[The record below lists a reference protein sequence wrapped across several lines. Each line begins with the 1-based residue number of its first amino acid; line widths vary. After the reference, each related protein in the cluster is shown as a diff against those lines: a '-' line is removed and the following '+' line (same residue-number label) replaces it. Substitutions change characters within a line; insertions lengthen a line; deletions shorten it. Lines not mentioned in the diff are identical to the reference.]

1 MGLAHK
7 SQSALEYMM
16 TYGWAILVI
25 VIVAVLL
32 YSLGIFS
39 PSSYVSTSI
48 TGFSGVTVS
57 AASVS
62 PIEVGIEVQDI
73 SGSPI
78 QITAVN
84 ATLNGKTYTSF
95 ICDQT
100 TIVEGGNTECF
111 VSGNFGS
118 AASISSVHISIGYLS
133 IGIFKVPYTSI
144 GTVTSKLASYIQ
156 GGPFQASNNIAY
168 VGSWS
173 GAIAEINTSDD
184 RLIDVIGNPTWSTS
198 QLVFSS
204 NGSVAYIPDDW
215 TTLGVFNS
223 SSFQL
228 LKKYWTGGCGDSFM
242 TLSPNG
248 KYAFISLDGCSQDAV
263 DVVNLSNPNT
273 FSDFKR
279 IPTLYQPNQII
290 TASNGDIYVTDG
302 GSDAVSVINPVTLQ
316 NIDNI
321 TNIGVGNGNSWR
333 MAYNSVN
340 GNLYIPSGTTSV
352 NPSYNNLSIVST
364 QTNSV
369 VGSLTGLGPGPNSMV
384 LSSSGKLIYIT
395 QSYSY
400 VCCSI
405 NQGALAIM
413 NASDYNV
420 IKNIP
425 VGNDPRGV
433 TIAPNGYIYVVNSGS
448 NTVSIINNNTNTI
461 TSTLSG
467 NGLNNPQYVAITNG
481 YVYVT
486 NWNSGTVS
494 VFSLSTGDAVSTLSV
509 GSNPY
514 RIMVSPTNSSQV
526 YLSNYG
532 SNTISVIDA
541 NTNSVVDTINVN
553 QNGNCNQP
561 EGIAFLPDGD
571 YAYVACWSNNAVAVV
586 DSATNTFTGTVI
598 GGVTNNGGIRAIV
611 ASNNGQYVYVGGWNE
626 PNNDLS
632 IISTATNQL
641 IERVP
646 ATGQSSLTYL
656 LMSKNG
662 NKVFALFQSWAD
674 KYAMEVLNPNNL
686 EFETGVGFF
695 FNIQPGCGGDP
706 SAIAISP
713 NGKFAALGAQ
723 GCNEEVAVSMINLT
737 SGAVMYSTP
746 LKQGDIG
753 YEAFSNDG
761 SLLYVDTGNSIE
773 AINTLNGN
781 IEYTSEDGNCPGP
794 ITVSSAGLIYETF
807 TCQSNSFIQQGQN
820 GMVILSPTLQVI
832 KYVYGPGIGVF
843 GLAMSSSGSNLLIS
857 SSAPSLTYLSTS
869 SNTIPIPLVC
879 GIPCSG
885 NSEVLTNGNIAYVTQ
900 NNDWQN
906 GSVSVYNITTTSS
919 TGISSFIPIGM
930 IDNVGSDPYGIAITP
945 NHQDLYITTGT
956 QGGVLVSNG
965 LQRNS
970 SVAVISTS
978 NNQVIDRIIV
988 PGCPNHDV
996 VTPNGGYVL
1005 VTSQCLPSNSIIVIS
1020 TSSNSVTKVIP
1031 VGGCPGNIAVNPTGT
1046 LAFVT
1051 DQCSNSVHVIN
1062 LTSMQQIQNI
1072 GGGGLNSPRGIAI
1085 APNGMAYIANWNT
1098 DQISVLNTSAAVLDP
1113 SNAFLTPIT
1122 IPEADNWR
1130 GIVIGAPGAYST

>member
-1 MGLAHK
+1 MGLTHR

-25 VIVAVLL
+25 VIVAALL
-32 YSLGIFS
+32 YALGIFS
-39 PSSYVSTSI
+39 PSSYISTSI

-57 AASVS
+57 TASVS
-62 PIEVGIEVQDI
+62 PTEVGIQVQDI
-73 SGSPI
+73 TGNTI

-100 TIVEGGNTECF
+100 TIIEGGNTECF

-133 IGIFKVPYTSI
+133 LGIFNVPYTSV
-144 GTVTSKLASYIQ
+144 GTVTSRLAPYIQ
-156 GGPFQASNNIAY
+156 GGPFQSSNDIAY
-168 VGSWS
+168 VGSWA
-173 GAIAEINTSDD
+173 GVVAEINTSDD
-184 RLIDVIGNPTWSTS
+184 QVIDVIGNPTWSTA
-198 QLVFSS
+198 QLVFSQ

-228 LKKYWTGGCGDSFM
+228 VKKYWTGNCGDSFM

-248 KYAFISLDGCSQDAV
+248 EYAFISLDGCSQNAV

-273 FSDFKR
+273 FTDFKR
-279 IPTLYQPNQII
+279 IPTLPQPNQII
-290 TASNGDIYVTDG
+290 TASNGYVYVADG
-302 GSDAVSVINPVTLQ
+302 GSNAVSVINPVTLQ
-316 NIDNI
+316 NVDNI
-321 TNIGVGNGNSWR
+321 TDIGVGNGNSWR

-352 NPSYNNLSIVST
+352 NPSYNNMSIVST

-384 LSSSGKLIYIT
+384 LSSNGKLIYIT

-400 VCCSI
+400 VCCSV

-433 TIAPNGYIYVVNSGS
+433 VIAPNGYLYVVNSGS
-448 NTVSIINNNTNTI
+448 NTISVIDNNTDAI

-467 NGLNNPQYVAITNG
+467 NGLNNPQYIAITNG
-481 YVYVT
+481 YIYVT
-486 NWNSGTVS
+486 NWNSNTVS
-494 VFSLSTGDAVSTLSV
+494 VFSLSTGGAVSTLSV

-514 RIMVSPTNSSQV
+514 RIMVSPTNSSQI

-561 EGIAFLPDGD
+561 EGITFLPDGD

-586 DSATNTFTGTVI
+586 DAATNAFTGTVI
-598 GGVTNNGGIRAIV
+598 GGITNNGGIRAIV

-626 PNNDLS
+626 PSNDIS
-632 IISTATNQL
+632 IISTSTNQL
-641 IERVP
+641 IERMPVP
-646 ATGQSSLTYL
+646 GQSSLNYL

-662 NKVFALFQSWAD
+662 NRLLALFQDWSD
-674 KYAMEVLNPNNL
+674 KYAMEILNPNNL
-686 EFETGVGFF
+686 QFETGVGFF
-695 FNIQPGCGGDP
+695 LNVQPGCGGDP
-706 SAIAISP
+706 SAIAVSP
-713 NGKFAALGAQ
+713 NGKFAALGDQ
-723 GCNEEVAVSMINLT
+723 GCNEAVGVSMINLT

-746 LKQGDIG
+746 IKQGNIA
-753 YEAFSNDG
+753 YEAFSTDG

-773 AINTLNGN
+773 ALNTLSGN
-781 IEYTSEDGNCPGP
+781 VEYTSQDGICPGP
-794 ITVSSAGLIYETF
+794 ITVSSTGLVYETF
-807 TCQSNSFIQQGQN
+807 TCGSNSFIQQGQN
-820 GMVILSPTLQVI
+820 GVVILSPTLNVI
-832 KYVYGPGIGVF
+832 KYVYGTGIAVF
-843 GLAMSSSGSNLLIS
+843 GLAMSSSGSDLLIS
-857 SSAPSLTYLSTS
+857 GAGSSFTYLSTS
-869 SNTIPIPLVC
+869 SNTIPIPPAC
-879 GIPCSG
+879 GFPCWG
-885 NSEVLTNGNIAYVTQ
+885 NAEVLVDGNTAYVTQ
-900 NNDWQN
+900 NADWQN
-906 GSVSVYNITTTSS
+906 GSVGIYNITTTSS
-919 TGISSFIPIGM
+919 TGLPSFIPIG
-930 IDNVGSDPYGIAITP
+930 IVDNVGSYPYGIAITP
-945 NHQDLYITTGT
+945 NHQDLYVTSTT
-956 QGGVLVSNG
+956 QGGVIAGNG

-970 SVAVISTS
+970 SVDVISTS
-978 NNQVIDRIIV
+978 NNQVSDRIIV
-988 PGCPNHDV
+988 PGCSNHDAI
-996 VTPNGGYVL
+996 TPNGDYVL
-1005 VTSQCLPSNSIIVIS
+1005 VASQCLPSNSLIIIS
-1020 TSSNSVTKVIP
+1020 TSSNSITKVIP
-1031 VGGCPGNIAVNPTGT
+1031 LGGCPGNIAVNPTGT

-1051 DQCSNSVHVIN
+1051 DSCSNSVHVIN
-1062 LTSMQQIQNI
+1062 LTSMQQIENV

-1098 DQISVLNTSAAVLDP
+1098 DQISVLNTSAAVLNP
-1113 SNAFLTPIT
+1113 SNAFLSPIT

-1130 GIVIGAPGAYST
+1130 DIVMGTPGAYST